1 MGQREIDYIW
11 VYFVMILS
19 PFINVWDVEDCVD
32 EDLFSVFISGGVA
45 WITDQFCKGKASR
58 SV

>member
-1 MGQREIDYIW
+1 MGQREIDYNC

-32 EDLFSVFISGGVA
+32 ED
-45 WITDQFCKGKASR
+45 
-58 SV
+58 